1 MQLPMELLWATAF
14 FILSGGSEQ
23 DFGFLLRGWDL
34 ASLVAP

>member
-1 MQLPMELLWATAF
+1 MQLPITIPWATAF